1 MKAAQLNEDRKV
13 WIQEIPQAEFYSI
26 QEVCTILHVGGPS
39 VYGAVRRG
47 TLRGVRVNGVA
58 HVRHEAL
65 LNYINRRKT
74 APMFDSGELVV
85 EDIVP
90 EKEAAKAA
98 SSMARPAPPGADAV
112 NEEFDFLGE

>member
-1 MKAAQLNEDRKV
+1 MRAAQLNTERKV
-13 WIQEIPQAEFYSI
+13 WVQEIPQAEFYSI
-26 QEVCTILHVGGPS
+26 QECCTILHVGGPS
-39 VYGAVRRG
+39 VYGAIRRG

-65 LNYINRRKT
+65 LDYINRRKT
-74 APMFDSGELVV
+74 APMFDSGQLVV

-98 SSMARPAPPGADAV
+98 AGMARPATPGAPADDE
-112 NEEFDFLGE
+112 NYDFLGE